1 MVKISIY
8 LTRRVFVMT
17 YISGAKGDMGVEGR
31 LVWSRVGQG
40 EGFKSTLFQNMYD
53 LIVNHIAWY
62 QNEVFTKSFV
72 LGGWN
77 RAMTQ

>member
-1 MVKISIY
+1 MEQGWAGGGVQIY
-8 LTRRVFVMT
+8 TF
-17 YISGAKGDMGVEGR
+17 SEH
-31 LVWSRVGQG
+31 
-40 EGFKSTLFQNMYD
+40 D